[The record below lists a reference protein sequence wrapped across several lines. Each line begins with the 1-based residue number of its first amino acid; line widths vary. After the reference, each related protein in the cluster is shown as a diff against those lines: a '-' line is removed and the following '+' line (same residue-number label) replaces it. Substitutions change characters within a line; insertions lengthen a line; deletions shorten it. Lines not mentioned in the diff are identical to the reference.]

1 MTRARA
7 GWLAVAL
14 AALATPVAA
23 QRGDG
28 ITTIRV
34 LAEADSTPLPN
45 AEVIDL
51 ATGARALTRE
61 NGQAGVRL
69 PSRGALDLRVR
80 QLGFAFVDLSLNRAD
95 RAGREEEPVI
105 VYLRRVAFALPALT
119 TTAASDC
126 PSVDPEMRP
135 LAFWALEQLREG
147 AERYE
152 SFRKAYPFNVRVE
165 RRTVQRVRA
174 DLPPRVRVETEN
186 GESGAWGD
194 RYMPRGVVQLHGLG
208 FSVPIL
214 FVATLGDRV
223 FWDHHC
229 VASAR
234 LDGDQVTGTVRLL
247 FRPRPSARHSDWEGE
262 AHMDAATS
270 LLKRIDFRLDVRQ
283 KDGPRRLEGYTT
295 FSSPSPLIA
304 VPDSTLAMWWRS
316 APADSVLDWGMPHVV
331 QLVRVLGI
339 DYRKARPPT
348 R

>member
-1 MTRARA
+1 M
-7 GWLAVAL
+7 L
-14 AALATPVAA
+14 LATVAGSLRA
-23 QRGDG
+23 QQGDG
-28 ITTIRV
+28 TTTIRV
-34 LAEADSTPLPN
+34 LSEADSTPLPN

-61 NGQAGVRL
+61 DGQARVRL
-69 PSRGALDLRVR
+69 PGRGALTVRVR
-80 QLGFAFVDLSLNRAD
+80 QLGFAFTDLSLSRAD
-95 RAGREEEPVI
+95 RQGRELEPVV

-119 TTAASDC
+119 TTAATDC
-126 PSVDPEMRP
+126 PPVDPGMRP

-152 SFRKAYPFNVRVE
+152 SFRKAYPFFVQVE

-174 DLPPRVRVETEN
+174 GEPPRVRVGTER

-194 RYMPRGVVQLHGLG
+194 RYVPKGVVQLHGLG

-214 FVATLGDRV
+214 FLATLGDKV

-229 VASAR
+229 VASAT
-234 LDGDQVTGTVRLL
+234 LDGDRTNGTVRLL
-247 FRPRPSARHSDWEGE
+247 FRPTPSARHSDWEGE

-270 LLKRIDFRLDVRQ
+270 LLKRVDFRLDVRQ
-283 KDGPRRLEGYTT
+283 DEGPRRFEGYTT

-304 VPDSTLAMWWRS
+304 VPDSTLAMWWRT
-316 APADSVLDWGMPHVV
+316 APPDTVGDWGLPHVV
-331 QLVRVLGI
+331 QLVRVISI
-339 DYRKARPPT
+339 DYRRAKPPV

>member
-1 MTRARA
+1 M
-7 GWLAVAL
+7 
-14 AALATPVAA
+14 AALVLTAA
-23 QRGDG
+23 LLAPMGAPLLAQQGDG
-28 ITTIRV
+28 TTVIRV
-34 LAEADSTPLPN
+34 LAEADSTPLAN
-45 AEVIDL
+45 AEVIDV

-61 NGQAGVRL
+61 DGQARVRL
-69 PSRGALDLRVR
+69 PVGAALTIRVR
-80 QLGFAFVDLSLNRAD
+80 QLGFAFVDLSLSRGD
-95 RAGREEEPVI
+95 RVGREGEPVV

-126 PSVDPEMRP
+126 PPVDAEMRP

-152 SFRKAYPFNVRVE
+152 SFRKAYPFFVQVE
-165 RRTVQRVRA
+165 RRTVQRPRA
-174 DLPPRVRVETEN
+174 DQPPRVRVGTER

-194 RYMPRGVVQLHGLG
+194 RYVPKEVVQLHSIG

-214 FVATLGDRV
+214 FIATLGDKV

-234 LDGDQVTGTVRLL
+234 LDGDRTNGTVRLL
-247 FRPRPSARHSDWEGE
+247 FRPTPSARHSDWEGE

-270 LLKRIDFRLDVRQ
+270 LLKRVDFRLDVRQ
-283 KDGPRRLEGYTT
+283 DDGPRRFEGYTT

-304 VPDSTLAMWWRS
+304 VPDSTLAMWWRT
-316 APADSVLDWGMPHVV
+316 APADPIGDWGTPHVV
-331 QLVRVLGI
+331 QLVRVLKLE
-339 DYRKARPPT
+339 YRRGKPPS